1 MCHRRNSDSIWLVVS
16 NICLFSII
24 YGIILPIWLSYFSR
38 WLKPPTSNHTLVL
51 PPSCYRCVHVV
62 CKLLNA
68 LYSLYYTKY
77 THVLYILIICI
88 YIYIHVFKF
97 EWGVSTHNYLHIER
111 LESQVNCSYEKW
123 PAFLVTSYYGVLQQV
138 TTHSGNHYGETSACQ
153 HGRS

>member
-1 MCHRRNSDSIWLVVS
+1 MVETTNQQ
-16 NICLFSII
+16 
-24 YGIILPIWLSYFSR
+24 SYFG
-38 WLKPPTSNHTLVL
+38 TAA
-51 PPSCYRCVHVV
+51 
-62 CKLLNA
+62 KLLQMCSRCMQVAKCTVFA
-68 LYSLYYTKY
+68 LLYEIYTCTVYSNNMY
-77 THVLYILIICI
+77 I
-88 YIYIHVFKF
+88 YIYTHVFKF